1 MGVGVIEI
9 NVKIRGVIESK
20 FLYFYRFSMIFVYLL
35 KLSQILEVHVRVVV
49 HFYHVE
55 TAELAVSSFF

>member
-55 TAELAVSSFF
+55 AA